1 MLGLLRR
8 IPLGAGE
15 DSGWS
20 LRELVSLSGVYSF
33 IESSGVLGSH
43 KIDYRISSPESGK
56 DK

>member
-15 DSGWS
+15 DGGWS

-43 KIDYRISSPESGK
+43 KIDYRVSSPESGK